1 MLGSKGRS
9 GFRNAQIFA
18 GGCLRFS
25 TVNRGLFLRVNLI
38 PIADF
43 ELLTLAEK
51 LHYKQRWGSRQSGD
65 SLNGQRISYF
75 VVGFHF
81 LLLALQTGA
90 QKLFG
95 RCGFTCALDNLRKDD
110 FSRLKRNGSKGRS

>member
-1 MLGSKGRS
+1 MHKYLLAAALGLVLLIG
-9 GFRNAQIFA
+9 
-18 GGCLRFS
+18 
-25 TVNRGLFLRVNLI
+25 GLFLRVNLI

-51 LHYKQRWGSRQSGD
+51 ITLQTEVGLAPKWGD

-110 FSRLKRNGSKGRS
+110 FFPASKGMGRRDGHESL

>member
-18 GGCLRFS
+18 GGCLLGL
-25 TVNRGLFLRVNLI
+25 VLLIGGLFLQVNLI

-43 ELLTLAEK
+43 ELLTWQKNITLQTEVGLRAKVGTVLMGSGLA
-51 LHYKQRWGSRQSGD
+51 
-65 SLNGQRISYF
+65 IF

-81 LLLALQTGA
+81 LLLAPPNRGTKTIWSVRVYLR
-90 QKLFG
+90 FG
-95 RCGFTCALDNLRKDD
+95 
-110 FSRLKRNGSKGRS
+110 

>member
-1 MLGSKGRS
+1 MHKYLLAAALGLVLLIG
-9 GFRNAQIFA
+9 
-18 GGCLRFS
+18 
-25 TVNRGLFLRVNLI
+25 GLFLRVNLI

-90 QKLFG
+90 QNYLVG
-95 RCGFTCALDNLRKDD
+95 AGLLALWIICVKMI
-110 FSRLKRNGSKGRS
+110 FPASKGMGRRDGHESL